1 MALYSMNNTQ
11 AGSQQNLSSSYKTL
25 CSLTA
30 ATGATTLRR
39 GFIYEWEVGL
49 DGAPNSTDC
58 AVIWDWSRQTTL
70 GTGTSNTP
78 SPLDFNDAAALLVST
93 VNYTV
98 EPTITASLMTVALN
112 QRNSQRWI
120 ARDDRSALI
129 VPATNVAGIA
139 GRAKSPTYASTAVMT
154 EFFSE

>member
-1 MALYSMNNTQ
+1 MAQYSMNNTQ

-25 CSLTA
+25 VSLTA
-30 ATGATTLRR
+30 ATGAATLKR
-39 GFIYEWEVGL
+39 GWIYEVEFGA

-58 AVIWDWSRQTTL
+58 TIVWDWSRQTTL

-78 SPLDFNDAAALLVST
+78 SPLDLADTAAGLVST

-98 EPTITASLMTVALN
+98 EPTITVSLMTIALN

-120 ARDDRSALI
+120 ARDDKSALI

-139 GRAKSPTYASTAVMT
+139 GRAKSATYTSTAVMT
-154 EFFSE
+154 EMFIE